1 MVANVIVALS
11 CLPGAVKALRK
22 NSKAKTGATAIAK
35 AEIELTKKPKK
46 DIKAEQALNTV

>member
-1 MVANVIVALS
+1 MVTNVIFALS
-11 CLPGAVKALRK
+11 CLPGAVKVLRK
-22 NSKAKTGATAIAK
+22 NSKANTGATAIAK